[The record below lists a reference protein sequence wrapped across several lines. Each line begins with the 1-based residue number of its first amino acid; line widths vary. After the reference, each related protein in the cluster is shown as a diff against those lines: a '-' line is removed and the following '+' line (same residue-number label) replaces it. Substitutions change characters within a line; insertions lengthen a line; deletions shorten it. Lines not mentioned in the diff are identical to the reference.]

1 MAQVWGATDA
11 SKAGAR
17 PSHAMRFATQLV
29 ARLRDSTLTRNTL
42 WMLAGQGARTVIQG
56 IYFVLVARAL
66 HPDGY
71 GAFVAAMS
79 MVMIAAPFASLGA
92 GAVLVKNVARDPA
105 MLPAYWGNA
114 LVIIAI
120 SGLALLVLVLGAA
133 LVLLPSA
140 IPLALVLALG
150 LAELLFAR
158 VVEVCAQVFQ
168 AFQRLKWTSAIQ
180 LTLSGMR
187 LLSIAALCL
196 ALRSPTPLQW
206 SVGYLA
212 ATVAAAATGVLL
224 VHVKCARPRLVVDRA
239 RMELR
244 EGAYFSISLSAQSIY
259 NDIDKAMLSR
269 LSTLAASG
277 VYGAAY
283 RIIDVSFAPVSALL
297 SASYA
302 RFFQHGTEGLPGTL
316 RLARR
321 LLPLSAAY
329 GVAAGLALVLLAP
342 LVPLVLG
349 ERYAPIAPMLVWL
362 APIPLLRACHYFLAD
377 ALTGAGYQRAR
388 SLVQIVVAGANV
400 LLNLWL
406 IPIYSW
412 KGAAWTSL
420 GCDGLLAMGL
430 LLAILKI
437 SSGAARR

>member
-1 MAQVWGATDA
+1 MSLA
-11 SKAGAR
+11 S
-17 PSHAMRFATQLV
+17 HLV
-29 ARLRDSTLTRNTL
+29 ARIRGSALAQNTL
-42 WMLAGQGARTVIQG
+42 WMLVGQGARTVIQG
-56 IYFVLVARAL
+56 IYFVLVAHAL
-66 HPDGY
+66 HPAGY
-71 GAFVAAMS
+71 GAFVAALS

-92 GAVLVKNVARDPA
+92 GSVMVKNVARDPTT
-105 MLPAYWGNA
+105 LPVYWGNA
-114 LVIIAI
+114 LVIVAV
-120 SGLALLVLVLGAA
+120 SGVALLLLILGAA
-133 LVLLPSA
+133 QLVLPSS

-158 VVEVCAQVFQ
+158 TVEICAQVFQ
-168 AFQRLKWTSAIQ
+168 AFQHLKWTSAIQ
-180 LTLSGMR
+180 LMLSAWR
-187 LLSIAALCL
+187 LGSIAVLYAT
-196 ALRSPTPLQW
+196 LRSPTPLQW
-206 SVGYLA
+206 SLGYLA
-212 ATVAAAATGVLL
+212 ATVAATATAIVL
-224 VHVKCARPRLVVDRA
+224 VHVRYGWPRLVVDRA

-259 NDIDKAMLSR
+259 NDLDKTMLAR

-321 LLPLSAAY
+321 LLPLAAAY
-329 GVAAGLALVLLAP
+329 GVACGLALVLLAP

-349 ERYAPIAPMLVWL
+349 ARYALIAPMLVWL

-377 ALTGAGYQRAR
+377 ALTGAGHQRAR
-388 SLVQIVVAGANV
+388 SAVQIVVAGANV

-420 GCDGLLAMGL
+420 GCDGLLAL
-430 LLAILKI
+430 LLLVVIVKI
-437 SSGAARR
+437 GRS